1 MRRRNA
7 VWAAGGAIALAAL
20 SIIGLGLG
28 RYGMSPGE
36 ALAVLLPGL
45 FSDVE
50 VTPLM
55 RNVVFNIRLPRI
67 LLAMLCGAG
76 LSAAGAA
83 FQGLF
88 ANPLATPDTL
98 GVATG
103 ASFGAALGILLGWN
117 LAAIQLAALAAG
129 LLAVA
134 LVYAVS
140 RERGGLIMLI
150 LGGMAVG
157 ALFSALLALVKY
169 VADPQDVL
177 PAITYWLMGSLN
189 GAGWSRLALGA
200 PFIVV
205 GSAVIFALRWRLN
218 ALSLDAQE
226 ARALGVNVRRVRV
239 MLVLAGAM
247 VTAATVSMCGQIGWV
262 GLLVPHA
269 ARLVFGSDNR
279 RVVPASLG
287 FGAVY
292 LLAVDTLARVSA
304 RGEIPVSILTAVL
317 GAPAFIALLRRTG
330 GTRA

>member
-7 VWAAGGAIALAAL
+7 VWAAGGFIALAAL
-20 SIIGLGLG
+20 AFIGLGLG

-55 RNVVFNIRLPRI
+55 RNVVLNIRLPRI

-103 ASFGAALGILLGWN
+103 ASFGAALGILMGWN
-117 LAAIQLAALAAG
+117 LAGVQLIALAAG
-129 LLAVA
+129 LAAVA

-140 RERGGLIMLI
+140 GQRGGAIMLI

-157 ALFSALLALVKY
+157 ALFSAGLALVKY

-177 PAITYWLMGSLN
+177 PNITYWLMGSLN
-189 GAGWSRLALGA
+189 GASWPRLMLGA
-200 PFIVV
+200 PFILI
-205 GSAVIFALRWRLN
+205 GGGMIFALRWRLN

-226 ARALGVNVRRVRV
+226 AQALGVNVRRVRAL
-239 MLVLAGAM
+239 LVLAGAM
-247 VTAATVSMCGQIGWV
+247 VTAAAVSMCGQIGWV

-269 ARLVFGSDNR
+269 ARLAFGSYNR

-287 FGAVY
+287 FGAIY
-292 LLAVDTLARVSA
+292 LLAVDTLARLSPA
-304 RGEIPVSILTAVL
+304 GEIPVSILTAAI
-317 GAPAFIALLRRTG
+317 GAPAFIVLLRRMG
-330 GTRA
+330 GTRR